1 MTCRNCNTK
10 GHIASFCPNAKLAN
24 KNVQDGEIHA
34 EGAAQL
40 IDGATASDGNEDHCA
55 DLFLCEEDQEHKSAS
70 FQLKDGVNGGRIPKD
85 WVLLDSQSTTDA
97 FSNPALLQDMHEARG
112 SLTIHTQ
119 AGKAVTKLRGTVPG
133 YGEVWFCPD
142 GIANI
147 LSLARV
153 AKTRVVT
160 FDSTNGNQF
169 AATKDDGAQR
179 IFKQSEHGLCCYNM
193 QTSQRVA

>member
-1 MTCRNCNTK
+1 V
-10 GHIASFCPNAKLAN
+10 SF
-24 KNVQDGEIHA
+24 E
-34 EGAAQL
+34 
-40 IDGATASDGNEDHCA
+40 
-55 DLFLCEEDQEHKSAS
+55 
-70 FQLKDGVNGGRIPKD
+70 LKDGINGGRIPKD

-97 FSNPALLQDMHEARG
+97 FSNPNLLTDIHEVKG

-119 AGKAVTKLRGTVPG
+119 AGKAVTKLRGTLPG

-153 AKTRVVT
+153 AKSRLVT

-169 AATKDDGAQR
+169 AVTKEDGHKR
-179 IFKQSEHGLCCYNM
+179 VFKQSEHGLYYYDM
-193 QTSQRVA
+193 RLA